1 MRTERYLLS
10 VACPVAGLAAFLSLW
25 PHDQRKGGRH
35 RPHLVSAVRGPG
47 HCPDATFQFASSL
60 PERLPRDADPV
71 KKIRLAVALRNEW
84 LAVGLSTAPA
94 DRSGAEAAVCRL
106 YDMAGASPP
115 AFEWAP
121 SPLAALAAIQA
132 ARSCYPAIET
142 RYLLTGQPRREMPVA
157 ARLASLETSLRSRLD
172 ARIGRAA
179 VAWPGSPGTDTGT
192 VWMYRPEDAVL
203 SGISDRSIV
212 VVTVGQ
218 SLRGTLTD
226 AVAVPLRAALAEAI
240 GKAASGDQLT
250 PTGGVIAF
258 RGQHDASWIGYYDTR
273 RRAGFGGYA
282 SADLGELDVW
292 AALARSAGWW
302 WPGEGLCVMAERPVA
317 VHAEP
322 LIGSHHGELRLH
334 RADGLAIA
342 FADDFGANVLH
353 GTPVPEWVLS
363 GPTVD
368 LIRAEPNIEV
378 RRSAIERLGWE
389 AYIRDAGMR
398 LVASCPDP
406 GNPGAELGL
415 YDDIPGAG
423 RGAPGRVLVV
433 TNGTPE
439 PGGHRRRYG
448 INVPGN
454 LDNPVDAAAWTYGL
468 SGELYATI
476 ARRT

>member
-1 MRTERYLLS
+1 
-10 VACPVAGLAAFLSLW
+10 
-25 PHDQRKGGRH
+25 
-35 RPHLVSAVRGPG
+35 
-47 HCPDATFQFASSL
+47 
-60 PERLPRDADPV
+60 
-71 KKIRLAVALRNEW
+71 
-84 LAVGLSTAPA
+84 
-94 DRSGAEAAVCRL
+94 
-106 YDMAGASPP
+106 MAGARPP
-115 AFEWAP
+115 AFEWVP
-121 SPLAALAAIQA
+121 SPLAALHAVQA
-132 ARSCYPAIET
+132 ARSGYPVIET
-142 RYLLTGQPRREMPVA
+142 RCLRTGQPWREMPVA

-179 VAWPGSPGTDTGT
+179 VAWPSSPGTGT
-192 VWMYRPEDAVL
+192 VSMYRPEDAVL

-226 AVAVPLRAALAEAI
+226 AVAVPLRAALARAI
-240 GKAASGDQLT
+240 GKAADDDQLKAA
-250 PTGGVIAF
+250 GGVIAF
-258 RGQHDASWIGYYDTR
+258 RGQHDASWVGYYDTR

-282 SADLGELDVW
+282 SADLSELGVW

-302 WPGEGLCVMAERPVA
+302 WPGEGLCVMAERPLA

-322 LIGSHHGELRLH
+322 LAGSHHGELRLH
-334 RADGLAIA
+334 RADGPAIV
-342 FADDFGANVLH
+342 FADGFGVNVLH

-378 RRSAIERLGWE
+378 RRSAIERLGWD
-389 AYIRDAGMR
+389 AYIQDAGMT

-415 YDDIPGAG
+415 YDDVPGPG
-423 RGAPGRVLVV
+423 WGAPGRLLVV

-439 PGGHRRRYG
+439 PDGQRRRYG
-448 INVPGN
+448 INVPAN

-468 SGELYATI
+468 PGEVYATL